1 MELGNRIRSMALVH
15 EMLYQSGNLNRIDF
29 QEYLQTLVAHLR
41 HAFDPEGA
49 IRIEVAA
56 AGVQMDL
63 DAAIPCGLIVNE
75 LMINALKY
83 AFPPDRRREA
93 SACQI
98 SVAAVWDGAAYT
110 LTVTDNGVGLP
121 ASLDWATTRTLGLRL
136 VRMLGQ
142 HQLGGQ
148 LELHGAHGTCFS
160 LQFGSKIR

>member
-1 MELGNRIRSMALVH
+1 
-15 EMLYQSGNLNRIDF
+15 MLYQSNNLNRIDF
-29 QEYLQTLVAHLR
+29 HDYLQTLVAHLR

-56 AGVQMDL
+56 PGVFMDL
-63 DAAIPCGLIVNE
+63 DTAIPCGLIVNE
-75 LMINALKY
+75 LVINALKY
-83 AFPPDRRREA
+83 AFPGHRPGLGG
-93 SACQI
+93 SACEI
-98 SVAAVWDGAAYT
+98 SVTAAWDGAAYT
-110 LTVTDNGVGLP
+110 LTVADNGVGLP
-121 ASLDWATTRTLGLRL
+121 AGLDWATTRTLGLRL